1 MGGLYKDR
9 AFRSFDPEALLGV
22 VHESHIEHRLLGVG
36 EVEIRVR
43 NRIGPLLAVDAADYG
58 CAVYAQGTVHPRA
71 LTIALAPTRRGKVFT
86 GGRVLPTDALQV
98 YAEGAAIDY
107 VTTDGAAWRTVTV
120 RRDVLQAHAVR
131 RVGREVALPSSGC
144 TQLEAGELLAD
155 HLAAEIERGH
165 EAAATEGPDAA
176 EVRAC
181 DQALLDALA
190 EALADG
196 RATPEPRGARTRRRI
211 METVESVAR
220 LGAQSAEID
229 AAALSRLCAAS
240 ERLVEQAMRQ
250 GVGMP
255 PKRWLTMARFNRV
268 YAELVNPCNTRSVT
282 DTALHWGFNHLG
294 RFASNYRA
302 VFGESPSD
310 TVARVRGEPGRSRV
324 SACREPQVA

>member
-1 MGGLYKDR
+1 MGGLYQDR
-9 AFRSFDPEALLGV
+9 AFRSFDPEALLGI

-36 EVEIRVR
+36 DVEIRVR

-58 CAVYAQGTVHPRA
+58 CAIYARGAAHPRA
-71 LTIALAPTRRGKVFT
+71 LTIALAPIRRGAVFT
-86 GGRVLPTDALQV
+86 GGRLLPTDALQV

-120 RRDVLQAHAVR
+120 RRDVLQEHAMR
-131 RVGREVALPSSGC
+131 RVGRELALPASGC
-144 TQLEAGELLAD
+144 AQFEAGGLLTGQVAAQIEL
-155 HLAAEIERGH
+155 GH
-165 EAAATEGPDAA
+165 DVAATQGPDAA
-176 EVRAC
+176 AVQAC
-181 DQALLDALA
+181 DQALLDALT
-190 EALADG
+190 EALADA
-196 RATPEPRGARTRRRI
+196 RTPPEPRGARTRRRI

-268 YAELVNPCNTRSVT
+268 YAELVNPRNTRSVT

-310 TVARVRGEPGRSRV
+310 TVARVRGEPGRGRV
-324 SACREPQVA
+324 SGCREVQAA